1 MERGQVAVL
10 KLPQNAFKMANNPL
24 CFQSALNVDWTSC
37 DATLTR
43 KRVVAMHGGE
53 KLIMLQDGHL
63 LPYYPRGRKLKQ
75 KTFTV
80 GGKHVARLCT
90 SIFHHSASCHSCWQH
105 LLVRCL
111 GLARTVS
118 EFNQWESWSDHWPG
132 EPTNRK
138 GAGHWPLPPS
148 PPPRV
153 ELCCCIST
161 VTIFI

>member
-10 KLPQNAFKMANNPL
+10 KLPQKAFKMANNPL

-80 GGKHVARLCT
+80 GKTCCKTLYLNFSPLCLLPFMLT
-90 SIFHHSASCHSCWQH
+90 A
-105 LLVRCL
+105 LVLVRCL

-118 EFNQWESWSDHWPG
+118 EFDQWESWSDHWPG
-132 EPTNRK
+132 EPTNRRR
-138 GAGHWPLPPS
+138 AGHWPLPPS

-153 ELCCCIST
+153 ELCRICHAQQ
-161 VTIFI
+161 F